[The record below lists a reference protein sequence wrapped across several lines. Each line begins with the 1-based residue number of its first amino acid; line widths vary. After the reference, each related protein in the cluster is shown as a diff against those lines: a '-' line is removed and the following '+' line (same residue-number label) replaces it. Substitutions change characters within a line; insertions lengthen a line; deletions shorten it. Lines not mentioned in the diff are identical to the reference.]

1 MQIEEH
7 SMACGGCRGG
17 SGNRGVR
24 SGSSD
29 LSKFA
34 YLKPNQLKILEE
46 QRKSQNVEE
55 GEKED
60 K

>member
-1 MQIEEH
+1 
-7 SMACGGCRGG
+7 MACSGCRGG

-24 SGSSD
+24 SGGSD

-46 QRKSQNVEE
+46 QKEAEKSAKEE
-55 GEKED
+55 ADREKE
-60 K
+60 

>member
-1 MQIEEH
+1 
-7 SMACGGCRGG
+7 MACGGCRGG

-46 QRKSQNVEE
+46 QKKAEE
-55 GEKED
+55 AAKEEED
-60 K
+60 KEKK